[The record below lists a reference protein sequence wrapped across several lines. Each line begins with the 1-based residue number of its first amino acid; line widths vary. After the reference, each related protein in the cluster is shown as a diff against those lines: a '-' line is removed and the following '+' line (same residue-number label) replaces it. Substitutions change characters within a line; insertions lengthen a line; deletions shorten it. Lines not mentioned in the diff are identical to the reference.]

1 MRPWLTPPPVTVP
14 AALAAAV
21 GGHPL
26 VAEMLARRGFTDPAA
41 ALAFLDPARYTPAAA
56 SELPGMARAVTRLG
70 RALRTGEPICVWGDF
85 DVDGQTATALL
96 VSALRDL
103 GGRVTYHVP
112 LRETEGHGVS
122 LPALKGIIAGGA
134 RLILTC
140 DTGIAA
146 HEAVAY
152 ARTQRVDVIITDH
165 HDPPPTL
172 PDAVAVINPKLLH
185 HAAPGGS
192 ETRQEQAS
200 SVTLS
205 AAAQPVTL
213 SAAARRVSPLADLPG
228 VGVAYK
234 LAEALYAAARRPGEA
249 EKHLDLTALGIVAD
263 LALQRG
269 DTRYL
274 LQRGLAALRRAERTG
289 LRVML
294 EAADLLPA
302 HLSEEHIGF
311 VLGPRLNAAGRLADA
326 GPCVELLTTGDE
338 TRARIIAA
346 DLEALNGRRKLLCD
360 QVEAG
365 AEAQIAADPA
375 LLEHAALVLSSPHW
389 PAGVI
394 GIVASRLVERY
405 GKPAIL
411 IAAPPGGIGRA
422 SARSVAGINI
432 TAAIAEHADML
443 TNFGGH
449 PMAAGFGIL
458 PERIPD
464 FRRALSRSVRT
475 MEAGLPAAA
484 GLPVDG
490 LLPLSQL
497 SLALVDDL
505 GRLAPF
511 GPGNPPL
518 TLVAERVR
526 VLTTRPVGRGEER
539 RLLLAADEAGEQR
552 QVIWWGGGNEEAPE
566 GLIDLAYVARASTYR
581 GARDLQVEWVAWRP
595 AAGVEAEVKADV
607 KVEVVDHRGADDPR
621 RVLAELAAG
630 GDVAIW
636 REGDATCGIP
646 GHDRRT
652 LPRAETLVIW
662 TSPPGP
668 AELRAALAQVRPA
681 RVCLFAEDPGTDR
694 PEAFLRR
701 LAGLVKHALAARE
714 GRAPLAALAAAT
726 AQRAATVRL
735 GLAWLA
741 SQGHV
746 QVIAELNGEV
756 QLAAGLGVPAGP
768 AETAQAAARVKA
780 ALKESAAYRAYYR
793 GAEAMLISGE

>member
-1 MRPWLTPPPVTVP
+1 MRPWLTPQPVDVP
-14 AALAAAV
+14 EILRAAV

-26 VAEMLARRGFTDPAA
+26 VAETLACRGLADPAA
-41 ALAFLDPARYTPAAA
+41 ALAFLDPARYTPAPAA
-56 SELPGMARAVTRLG
+56 DLPGMARAVTRLT
-70 RALRTGEPICVWGDF
+70 RALRAGEPICVWGDF
-85 DVDGQTATALL
+85 DVDGQTATAML

-112 LRETEGHGVS
+112 VRETEGHGIS
-122 LPALKGIIAGGA
+122 LPALRQVIAGGA

-152 ARTQRVDVIITDH
+152 ARAQRVDVIITDH
-165 HDPPPTL
+165 HDPPPAL
-172 PDAVAVINPKLLH
+172 PDAVAVINPKLM
-185 HAAPGGS
+185 GGS
-192 ETRQEQAS
+192 VWDKPGFSEKPG
-200 SVTLS
+200 LS
-205 AAAQPVTL
+205 QTH
-213 SAAARRVSPLADLPG
+213 PLADLPG

-234 LAEALYAAARRPGEA
+234 LAEALYAVARRPGEA
-249 EKHLDLTALGIVAD
+249 EKHLDLVALGIVAD

-274 LQRGLAALRRAERTG
+274 LQRGLSALRRAARPG
-289 LRVML
+289 LRIML
-294 EAADLLPA
+294 ETAELLPA

-326 GPCVELLTTGDE
+326 GPCVELLTTADE
-338 TRARIIAA
+338 TRARIIVA

-365 AEAQIAADPA
+365 AEAQIAADPS

-394 GIVASRLVERY
+394 GIVASRLVESY

-411 IAAPPGGIGRA
+411 IAARPGEIGRA

-432 TAAIAEHADML
+432 TAAIAEHAGLL

-458 PERIPD
+458 PEHIPD
-464 FRRALSRSVRT
+464 FRRGLARSVRA
-475 MEAGLPAAA
+475 MGAGLPAAE
-484 GLPVDG
+484 GLPVAG
-490 LLPLSQL
+490 VVPLSQL

-518 TLVAERVR
+518 TLAAERVR
-526 VLTTRPVGRGEER
+526 VLTTRPVGRGEEH
-539 RLLLAADEAGEQR
+539 RLLLVADETGEQR
-552 QVIWWGGGNEEAPE
+552 QVIWWGGGSEEAPE

-581 GARDLQVEWVAWRP
+581 GTRDLQVELIAWRP
-595 AAGVEAEVKADV
+595 AAGVEVEVKSKAE
-607 KVEVVDHRGADDPR
+607 VEVVDYRSADDSR
-621 RVLAELAAG
+621 RVLAELSAG
-630 GDVAIW
+630 GDVTVW
-636 REGDATCGIP
+636 REGDAAGGIP
-646 GHDRRT
+646 GHDRRS
-652 LPRAETLVIW
+652 LPRAEALAIW

-681 RVCLFAEDPGTDR
+681 RVCLFAENPGTDR

-701 LAGLVKHALAARE
+701 LAGLAKHALRVRD
-714 GRAPLAALAAAT
+714 GRVGLAELAAAT
-726 AQRAATVRL
+726 AQREATVRL

-741 SQGHV
+741 AQGHV
-746 QVIAELNGEV
+746 QVGAEAGGEV
-756 QLAAGLGVPAGP
+756 QLAAGSGIPASP
-768 AETAQAAARVKA
+768 AEIALAAARLKA
-780 ALKESAAYRAYYR
+780 ALDESAAYRAYYR
-793 GAEAMLISGE
+793 GTAAAGLVGRAGDLHP